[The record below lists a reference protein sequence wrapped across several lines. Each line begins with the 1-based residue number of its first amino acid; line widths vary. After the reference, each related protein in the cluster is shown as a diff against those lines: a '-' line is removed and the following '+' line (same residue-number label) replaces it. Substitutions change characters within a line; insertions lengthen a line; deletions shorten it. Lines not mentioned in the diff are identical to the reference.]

1 MYNKYKTTMGELK
14 EDDLV
19 LGLDGYYHPI
29 KLLEIHK
36 PDLMFELTFSD
47 SKTLEEIGK
56 IKSSGNHSWRLY
68 NNEDDNFTILNTD
81 IIYELVNLHKVSGSI
96 FNYSVGK
103 KFGPYITSCLVIP
116 PVLSRCI
123 TVLKDC
129 YDCNGNLIEG
139 EEYFEHEFEIETDK
153 GVTLFTQ
160 NCQERLV
167 CGQLGSI
174 ASRMALDD
182 SSATA
187 IDGTHKGAGLIKA
200 QSEKTNI
207 QYYFE
212 DPKWIEEYYRKR
224 GLNAKGFEENKDTS
238 FSDDI
243 DYDSLV
249 SGDSEIDIQLNKDV
263 TQIDFNNIHKEID
276 NTKKQKFKEV

>member
-1 MYNKYKTTMGELK
+1 MYQIIETTMKDLK
-14 EDDLV
+14 DDDLV

-29 KLLEIHK
+29 KLLDIHK

-47 SKTLEEIGK
+47 PSTLQELGK
-56 IKSSGNHSWRLY
+56 IKSSGDHSWRFYSDSNNY
-68 NNEDDNFTILNTD
+68 NIINTSK
-81 IIYELVNLHKVSGSI
+81 IYELVNLYKLSGGILSY
-96 FNYSVGK
+96 NVGNIN
-103 KFGPYITSCLVIP
+103 GPYITSCLLVQS
-116 PVLSRCI
+116 VLSRCI
-123 TVLKDC
+123 TVLEDC
-129 YDCNGNLIEG
+129 YDANGNIIEG
-139 EEYFEHEFEIETDK
+139 QKYFEHEFEIETNQGK
-153 GVTLFTQ
+153 TLFTQ
-160 NCQERLV
+160 NCQQRMV

-187 IDGTHKGAGLIKA
+187 IDGTHKGAGLVKA

-212 DPKWIEEYYRKR
+212 ETKWIEEYFRKR
-224 GLNAKGFEENKDTS
+224 GLNKKGFEEDRTDEIV
-238 FSDDI
+238 DDI

-249 SGDSEIDIQLNKDV
+249 SGDSEVDIELEKNI
-263 TQIDFNNIHKEID
+263 TEIDFNNIHKEID

>member
-1 MYNKYKTTMGELK
+1 MYQIIETTMKELK
-14 EDDLV
+14 DDDLV

-29 KLLEIHK
+29 KLLDIHK

-47 SKTLEEIGK
+47 PNTLQELGK
-56 IKSSGNHSWRLY
+56 IKSSGNHSWRFY
-68 NNEDDNFTILNTD
+68 RGNNDFTILSTD
-81 IIYELVNLHKVSGSI
+81 VVYELVNLHKVSGSI
-96 FNYSVGK
+96 FNCNVGK
-103 KFGPYITSCLVIP
+103 EDGPYITSCLLIP
-116 PVLSRCI
+116 SVLSRCV
-123 TVLKDC
+123 TVLEDC
-129 YDCNGNLIEG
+129 YDVDGNIIEDQK
-139 EEYFEHEFEIETDK
+139 YFEHEFEIETDK
-153 GVTLFTQ
+153 GTTLFTQ
-160 NCQERLV
+160 NCQERMV

-207 QYYFE
+207 QYYYE

-224 GLNAKGFEENKDTS
+224 GLNKKGFEEDKTDEII
-238 FSDDI
+238 DDI

-249 SGDSEIDIQLNKDV
+249 SGNSEVDIELEKNI
-263 TQIDFNNIHKEID
+263 TEIDFNNIHKKID